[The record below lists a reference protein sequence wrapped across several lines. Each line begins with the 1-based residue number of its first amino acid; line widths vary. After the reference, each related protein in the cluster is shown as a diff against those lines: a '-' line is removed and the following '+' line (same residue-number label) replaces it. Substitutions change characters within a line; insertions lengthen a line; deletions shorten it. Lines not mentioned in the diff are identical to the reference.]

1 MPPRT
6 NIKLTTKEQK
16 QLRGF
21 VSKGVASARLINR
34 AKIILKSDCSK
45 DGSKKSIR
53 EISEEL
59 EVSTRTVSNTRRDYL
74 EGGIE
79 RILMRKKPDRE
90 YEQAIGGKEEAQIIA
105 LACSKAPEGYDRW
118 TLRLLRDKS
127 IELEI
132 VDSVSHET
140 IRKTLKKKKLSLG

>member
-59 EVSTRTVSNTRRDYL
+59 EVNTMTVSNARRDYL

-132 VDSVSHET
+132 VDSVSYET
-140 IRKTLKKKKLSLG
+140 IRKTLKKMKLSLG

>member
-132 VDSVSHET
+132 VDSVSYET
-140 IRKTLKKKKLSLG
+140 IRKTLKKMKLSLG

>member
-105 LACSKAPEGYDRW
+105 F
-118 TLRLLRDKS
+118 
-127 IELEI
+127 
-132 VDSVSHET
+132 
-140 IRKTLKKKKLSLG
+140 

>member
-59 EVSTRTVSNTRRDYL
+59 EVNTMTVSNARRDYL

-132 VDSVSHET
+132 VDIVSYEM
-140 IRKTLKKKKLSLG
+140 IRKTLKKMKLSLG

>member
-59 EVSTRTVSNTRRDYL
+59 EVNTMTVSNARRDYL

-105 LACSKAPEGYDRW
+105 LACSKAPEGYERW

-132 VDSVSHET
+132 VDSVSYET
-140 IRKTLKKKKLSLG
+140 IRKTLKKMKLSLG

>member
-34 AKIILKSDCSK
+34 VKIILKSDCSK
-45 DGSKKSIR
+45 DGPKKSIR

-59 EVSTRTVSNTRRDYL
+59 EVSTMTVSNARRDYL

-105 LACSKAPEGYDRW
+105 LACSKAPEGYERW

-140 IRKTLKKKKLSLG
+140 IRKTLKKMKLSLG

>member
-6 NIKLTTKEQK
+6 NIKLTTKEQN
-16 QLRGF
+16 QLQGF
-21 VSKGVASARLINR
+21 VSKGVVSARLINR
-34 AKIILKSDCSK
+34 SKIILKSDCSK

-59 EVSTRTVSNTRRDYL
+59 EVSTMTVSNARRDYL

-90 YEQAIGGKEEAQIIA
+90 YEWAIGGKEEAQIIA
-105 LACSKAPEGYDRW
+105 LACSKAPEGYERW

-140 IRKTLKKKKLSLG
+140 IRKTLKKMN